1 LGTPNGL
8 VSLEDDGVAI
18 TDIPLTNGMASFN
31 TALTGVGIHHIEAQ
45 YIGDNT
51 FLPSSSETDVQVTG
65 PSTTLTLVAP
75 ANAALGAPV
84 TLTATLNST
93 GGTPTGEIAFQD
105 GNTVIGATVLNAAGV
120 ATLTISTLSA
130 GAHSLFASYAGDG
143 SFAGS
148 VSTTVHTTIAA
159 RDFSLDAAPQAATV
173 TAGQSAT
180 FNIRITPSGG
190 FADPVTLSCP
200 SITGIT
206 CNFGQATV
214 TPNGTLAAT
223 TLTVT
228 TSADLLH
235 YGGTAGDG
243 TGWFLASLGLIG
255 ALASLRR
262 RGVLPRNAIPGLAA
276 SMAAVIVLALTLMS
290 CGYSAN
296 SQTYRGTATVPVT
309 AQSGGIVHTTT
320 ISITVQ

>member
-1 LGTPNGL
+1 
-8 VSLEDDGVAI
+8 VAF
-18 TDIPLTNGMASFN
+18 FN
-31 TALTGVGIHHIEAQ
+31 AVLTGVGIHHIEAQ

-51 FLPSSSETDVQVTG
+51 FLPSSSETNVQVTG

-75 ANAALGAPV
+75 ANAAPGAPV
-84 TLTATLNST
+84 MLTATINST

-105 GNTVIGATVLNAAGV
+105 GNTVIGTSALGAAGV
-120 ATLTISTLSA
+120 ATFTTSTLSA
-130 GAHSLFASYAGDG
+130 GAHSLSACYAGDG

-148 VSTTVHTTIAA
+148 ASTPVNTTIAA

-190 FADPVTLSCP
+190 FADPVALSCP

-206 CNFGQATV
+206 CNFGQPTV
-214 TPNGTLAAT
+214 TPNGAMAAT

-228 TSADLLH
+228 TSADVLH
-235 YGGTAGDG
+235 YGGTAGNG
-243 TGWFLASLGLIG
+243 TGWFLAGLGLIG

-262 RGVLPRNAIPGLAA
+262 RGARPRNAIRGLGA
-276 SMAAVIVLALTLMS
+276 SMAAVIMLALTLMS

-296 SQTYRGTATVPVT
+296 SQTYRGTTTIPVT